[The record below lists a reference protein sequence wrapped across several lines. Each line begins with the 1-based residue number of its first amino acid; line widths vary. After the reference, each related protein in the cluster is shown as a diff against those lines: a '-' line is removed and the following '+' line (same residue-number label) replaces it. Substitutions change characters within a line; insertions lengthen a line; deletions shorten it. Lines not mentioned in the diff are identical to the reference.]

1 MSFKKN
7 NYEIVKKAISK
18 ELSLF
23 LTDYILLKRKV
34 AKVIID
40 KGIIVPGYPLFGSF
54 GDGQVPNAYNHY
66 ADIAMEVLL
75 KNLKTTLEKVTKI
88 NLVETYSY
96 MRIYSNGDE
105 LKRHKDRPSC
115 EISTTLNLG
124 GDPWPIFVKSLN
136 KEIKINLSSGDMLI
150 YKGCELEHWRNPFKG
165 KECVQVFLH
174 YNQKD
179 GKFNNLYDGRDFL
192 GLPTKNLNE

>member
-34 AKVIID
+34 AKVVID

-54 GDGQVPNAYNHY
+54 GDTQVPNAYNHY

-124 GDPWPIFVKSLN
+124 GDSWPIFVKSLN
-136 KEIKINLSSGDMLI
+136 KEIEINLSPGDMLI
-150 YKGCELEHWRNPFKG
+150 YKGCKLEHWRNPFKG

-179 GKFNNLYDGRDFL
+179 GEFNNLYDGRDFL
-192 GLPTKNLNE
+192 GLPTKSLNE